1 MPKRIDITDDIKAK
15 VIANMGSE
23 PTWEQIAVFEMT
35 AVTSLPLSKKWS
47 IFDQAQ
53 ITAQTF
59 EEAATYLNAGGYVP
73 FHTLHNQG
81 YEIPVG
87 RVFYGEAQK
96 NIKGFDE
103 LRVLAFIDLTAHED
117 LANKIDNGVVE
128 EVSVGM
134 SFKQLL
140 CSACGD
146 DLMSD
151 ESKLWNQTCA
161 NGHVIGMGNHHLK
174 PNGLGQFREL
184 SAVSKGASNGA
195 KILGIQKRTLAAD
208 FGKPELAL
216 VASIK
221 SPEFMLFTQHA
232 NLDSE
237 PVLGEDPVVIAELQA
252 KLTNAEAKS
261 AEVQAKL
268 TAAEAKAAQIEESA
282 AIVTTKLADAETALA
297 TTQAQVDTL
306 EAAKNELEAAKVELE
321 AAKATAEAQLA
332 EAQAKVK
339 VFEDAETAKLS
350 QRPFRIPL
358 GGVAGLNAAH
368 SDADKPKTTAVGAS
382 SAFKTPKRN

>member
-15 VIANMGSE
+15 IIANMGSE

-59 EEAATYLNAGGYVP
+59 EEAATYLNSGGYVP

-87 RVFYGEAQK
+87 RVFYGEAQV
-96 NIKGFDE
+96 NQKGYNE

-252 KLTNAEAKS
+252 KLTDAEAKS

-268 TAAEAKAAQIEESA
+268 TAAEAKAAELEA
-282 AIVTTKLADAETALA
+282 TTAISTTKLAEAETALA

>member
-59 EEAATYLNAGGYVP
+59 EEAATYLNSGGYVP
-73 FHTLHNQG
+73 FHTLHKQG

-87 RVFYGEAQK
+87 RVFYGEAQV
-96 NIKGFDE
+96 NQKGYNE

-146 DLMSD
+146 DLMS
-151 ESKLWNQTCA
+151 EQSKLWDQTCA

-252 KLTNAEAKS
+252 KLTDAEAKS

-268 TAAEAKAAQIEESA
+268 TAAEAKAAELEA
-282 AIVTTKLADAETALA
+282 TTAISTTKLAEAETALA

-306 EAAKNELEAAKVELE
+306 GAAKTELEAAKVELE
-321 AAKATAEAQLA
+321 TAKATAEAQLA
-332 EAQAKVK
+332 ESQAKVK

>member
-1 MPKRIDITDDIKAK
+1 MPKRIAITDDIKAK

-23 PTWEQIAVFEMT
+23 PTWDQIAVFEMT

-47 IFDQAQ
+47 IFDQAK

-59 EEAATYLNAGGYVP
+59 EEAATYLNSGGYVP

-87 RVFYGEAQK
+87 RVFYGEAQVSQ
-96 NIKGFDE
+96 KGYDE
-103 LRVLAFIDLTAHED
+103 LRVLAYIDLTAHED

-140 CSACGD
+140 CSACDD

-151 ESKLWNQTCA
+151 ESKLWSQTCG

-252 KLTNAEAKS
+252 KLTVAEAKS

-268 TAAEAKAAQIEESA
+268 TAAEAKAAELEA
-282 AIVTTKLADAETALA
+282 TTAISTTKLAEAETALA
-297 TTQAQVDTL
+297 TTQAQVDSL
-306 EAAKNELEAAKVELE
+306 EAAKTELEAAKVELE

-358 GGVAGLNAAH
+358 GGVVGLNASH
-368 SDADKPKTTAVGAS
+368 SDADKPKTTAVGTS
-382 SAFKTPKRN
+382 PAFKTPKRN